1 MNKQRRIILF
11 YLFFVFA
18 AVVRIKAQDVGQ
30 TQERGLSQNR
40 GLSWN
45 AALSTDLVYSYT
57 DATQI
62 TQADS
67 WARFADALGSGF
79 YGGATT
85 LSLGFQGGDRDSAQ
99 LVGLIKMLV
108 PYGFAAAQLSQT
120 GSPVPFG
127 LELSKLYVSLSFSQ
141 ADLSFGRMIVNYGKG
156 RLFSPSDLFSAV
168 NLQDQ
173 ALGRLGT
180 DVVRLQLPLSDL
192 AGLDFVGTLGL
203 LPEKAVFGSRAFA
216 SLGGWDVSAMV
227 FQNNGGLAS
236 LQAGILSQATG
247 SGSPATVS
255 TEPSLIGSIDVK
267 GDLILGLYGEAL
279 LSIPYEGDQLVPDQS
294 SLSVVLGA
302 DYSFGGNLFCT
313 LEYQGNF
320 GTGSPVG
327 QFKADT
333 NLFTSLSWKLDDWT
347 STAGHLIYTP
357 DTQAWQANIS
367 LNRTLMARTRLVLYT
382 SAFHGDVRNS
392 GGQSGTDN
400 ISLALG
406 LTLRAAF

>member
-1 MNKQRRIILF
+1 MILACL
-11 YLFFVFA
+11 LFALVSGA
-18 AVVRIKAQDVGQ
+18 PIQAQEVSLA
-30 TQERGLSQNR
+30 QENSPAQNR

-57 DATQI
+57 DAAQI
-62 TQADS
+62 IQADS
-67 WARFADALGSGF
+67 WADFANALGSGY
-79 YGGATT
+79 YGGFTT

-108 PYGFAAAQLSQT
+108 PYGVAAAQLSQA
-120 GSPVPFG
+120 GIPVPFG
-127 LELSKLYVSLSFSQ
+127 LDISKLYVTLSFAK

-180 DVVRLQLPLSDL
+180 DVLRLQIPLSDL
-192 AGLDFVGTLGL
+192 AGLDFVGTLVL
-203 LPEKAVFGSRAFA
+203 PPEKAVFGGRAFA
-216 SLGGWDVSAMV
+216 SLGSWDVSAMI

-236 LQAGILSQATG
+236 LKAGMLTQALVPGG
-247 SGSPATVS
+247 PAAAS

-267 GDLILGLYGEAL
+267 GNLVLGLYGEAL
-279 LSIPYEGDQLVPDQS
+279 MSIPYENYHLVPDRS

-302 DYSFGGNLFCT
+302 DYSFGGTLFCA

-333 NLFTSLSWKLDDWT
+333 SLFASLSWKLDDWT
-347 STAGHLIYTP
+347 STAGHLIYAP
-357 DTQAWQANIS
+357 DIQAWQANVS
-367 LNRTLMARTRLVLYT
+367 LSRNLMRRTSLVVYT
-382 SAFHGDVRNS
+382 GASQGDVRSS
-392 GGQSGTDN
+392 GAQSGADN